1 MIISL
6 RILVLPILLIATD
19 CDRAEKDIKNTNIST
34 DNNLMYTLK
43 ETCLRQ
49 VNTEL
54 TEILSNK
61 EILKAHLGLDSSEV
75 RLIIAK
81 NIEAKQ
87 FHKKADR
94 VIRKLIGQLTDTTEL
109 KIHCQYY
116 DKIKVC
122 KGDLALLSIYQIE
135 KFPFAL
141 ALGAQWCTGDAFS
154 DSINLPYNMIEYCDF
169 DRGRIQKSYL
179 NYYFGKE
186 RRAYLRKP
194 DQERD

>member
-6 RILVLPILLIATD
+6 RILILPILLIATD
-19 CDRAEKDIKNTNIST
+19 CNRAKKDIKNATIPT

-54 TEILSNK
+54 AEILSNN
-61 EILKAHLGLDSSEV
+61 EILKIQLGLDSSEV
-75 RLIIAK
+75 CLITK

-109 KIHCQYY
+109 MLHCQYY

-122 KGDLALLSIYQIE
+122 KGDLALLCIYQIE
-135 KFPFAL
+135 RFPFGL

-154 DSINLPYNMIEYCDF
+154 DSINLPYNLIEYCDF

-179 NYYFGKE
+179 NYYFGEE
-186 RRAYLRKP
+186 RRAYLRNT
-194 DQERD
+194 DQ

>member
-141 ALGAQWCTGDAFS
+141 ALGVQWCTGDAFS

-169 DRGRIQKSYL
+169 DRGY
-179 NYYFGKE
+179 
-186 RRAYLRKP
+186 P
-194 DQERD
+194 WHC

>member
-116 DKIKVC
+116 DK
-122 KGDLALLSIYQIE
+122 
-135 KFPFAL
+135 
-141 ALGAQWCTGDAFS
+141 
-154 DSINLPYNMIEYCDF
+154 M
-169 DRGRIQKSYL
+169 
-179 NYYFGKE
+179 
-186 RRAYLRKP
+186 
-194 DQERD
+194 